1 MRLIDYFDRGAD
13 LYPARDCLQDGTR
26 GWTYGDV
33 RGTTHKVANGLL
45 GTGLKTGDKVAVYSP
60 NHAMAYAALL
70 GIQRAGLIWA
80 PVNARNAIEENLFI
94 LDNTDVVFL
103 FYHSSFASY
112 LPRIKEACPKI
123 RTFICIDAPEFTEW
137 LGKQGETA
145 PDLADAPEE
154 VAILISSGG
163 TTGRPKGVQITN
175 RVIETMN
182 GIFWATMPI
191 DAPPVHLMVAP
202 MTHAAGVCSFPLLPY
217 GGTNIF
223 MGTADPG
230 GILAAIE
237 KHKVTHIYMPPTLIY
252 ILLAHP
258 DIGKYDYSS
267 LKRLVYASAPMS
279 VDKLIEAIEVF
290 GPVLTQTY
298 GQAEACMIATVFSR
312 EDHVAALET
321 NNRHR
326 LASCGKI
333 SPFMRLETMSDDG
346 RILPRGERGEIVLR
360 GGLVMKGY
368 YKNPDA
374 TREASAFGWHHTGDI
389 GVIDEDGFVYIV
401 DRKKDMIISG
411 GFNVFPSEV
420 EQVLWSHPAVQDC
433 AVIGVPDEKWGEAVK
448 AVVELKPGAKVS
460 PDELI
465 TLAKEKLGGVKAPK
479 SVDFMTTLPRSPVG
493 KVLKK
498 DLRATYWAGH
508 ERKI

>member
-13 LYPARDCLQDGTR
+13 LFPQRDCLHDGTR
-26 GWTYGDV
+26 GWTYADV
-33 RGTTHKVANGLL
+33 RAATHKVANGLL
-45 GTGLKTGDKVAVYSP
+45 AQGLEKGDKVAVYSP

-80 PVNARNAIEENLFI
+80 PVNARNAVEENLYI
-94 LDNTDVVFL
+94 LDNTDVLFL
-103 FYHSSFASY
+103 FYHSSFAGY
-112 LPRIKEACPKI
+112 LPRIKEGCPRI
-123 RTFICIDAPEFTEW
+123 RTFICIDAPEFDAW
-137 LGKQGETA
+137 LAKQGDTA
-145 PDLADAPEE
+145 PDLPDAPED

-182 GIFWATMPI
+182 SIFWATMPI
-191 DAPPVHLMVAP
+191 EAPPVHLMVAP

-230 GILAAIE
+230 AILAAIE
-237 KHKVTHIYMPPTLIY
+237 KHRVTHLYMPPTLIY

-258 DIGKYDYSS
+258 DIRRFDYSS
-267 LKRLVYASAPMS
+267 LRRLIYAAAPMS
-279 VDKLIEAIEVF
+279 VDKLVEAIEVF

-312 EDHVAALET
+312 DDHVTALDGDK
-321 NNRHR
+321 RHR

-333 SPFMRLETMSDDG
+333 SPLMRLEVMSDDG

-360 GGLVMKGY
+360 GGLVMAGY

-374 TREASAFGWHHTGDI
+374 TKEASTFGWHHTGDI
-389 GVIDEDGFVYIV
+389 GVIDDDGFVYIV

-448 AVVELKPGAKVS
+448 AVVELKPGANATA
-460 PDELI
+460 DELI
-465 TLAKEKLGGVKAPK
+465 HLAKEKLGGVKAPK
-479 SVDFMTTLPRSPVG
+479 SVDFIAALPRSPVG

-498 DLRATYWAGH
+498 TLREPYWVGR

>member
-13 LYPARDCLQDGTR
+13 LYPTRDCLHDGTR

-45 GTGLKTGDKVAVYSP
+45 AQGLKTGDKVAVYSP

-80 PVNARNAIEENLFI
+80 PVNARNAIEENLYI

-112 LPRIKEACPKI
+112 LPRIKDACPKI
-123 RTFICIDAPEFTEW
+123 KTFICIDAPEFDAW
-137 LGKQGETA
+137 LAKQGDTA
-145 PDLADAPEE
+145 PDLADAPDE

-182 GIFWATMPI
+182 GTFWATMPI

-279 VDKLIEAIEVF
+279 VDKLVEAIEVF

-312 EDHVAALET
+312 EDHVKALET

-333 SPFMRLETMSDDG
+333 SPLMRLEVMSDDG
-346 RILPRGERGEIVLR
+346 KILPRGERGEIVLR

-374 TREASAFGWHHTGDI
+374 TKEASTFGWHHTGDI

-448 AVVELKPGAKVS
+448 AVVELKPGAKAT

-465 TLAKEKLGGVKAPK
+465 ALAKEKLGGVKAPK
-479 SVDFMTTLPRSPVG
+479 SVDFMQTLPRSPVG

>member
-13 LYPARDCLQDGTR
+13 LHPERDCLHDGTR
-26 GWTYGDV
+26 GWTYRDV
-33 RGTTHKVANGLL
+33 RATTHRIANGLL
-45 GTGLKTGDKVAVYSP
+45 GAGLKGGDKVAVYSP

-80 PVNARNAIEENLFI
+80 PVNARNALEENLFI
-94 LDNTDVVFL
+94 LDNTDVAFL
-103 FYHSSFASY
+103 FYHSSFESY
-112 LPRIKEACPKI
+112 LPRIREACPKI
-123 RTFICIDAPEFTEW
+123 KTFICLDVPEFDRW
-137 LGKQGETA
+137 LARLGAVA
-145 PDLADAPEE
+145 PDLADAPDE

-182 GIFWATMPI
+182 AIFWATMPI
-191 DAPPVHLMVAP
+191 EAPPVHLMVAP

-230 GILAAIE
+230 AILAAIE
-237 KHKVTHIYMPPTLIY
+237 KHKVTHVYMPPTLIY

-258 DIGKYDYSS
+258 DIAKHDYSS
-267 LKRLVYASAPMS
+267 LRRLVYASAPMS
-279 VDKLIEAIEVF
+279 VDKLVEAIRVF

-312 EDHVAALET
+312 EDHVAALES

-326 LASCGKI
+326 LASCGKV
-333 SPFMRLETMSDDG
+333 SPLMRLEVMNDDG

-368 YKNPDA
+368 YKNPHA
-374 TREASAFGWHHTGDI
+374 TEEASTFGWHHTGDI
-389 GVIDEDGFVYIV
+389 GTIDEDGFVYIV

-433 AVIGVPDEKWGEAVK
+433 AVIGVPDDKWGEAVK
-448 AVVELKPGAKVS
+448 AVVELKRGAAAT

-465 TLAKEKLGGVKAPK
+465 HLAKEKLGGVKAPK
-479 SVDFMTTLPRSPVG
+479 SVDFVATLPRSPVG

-498 DLRATYWAGH
+498 DLRATYWAGRD
-508 ERKI
+508 RKI

>member
-13 LYPARDCLQDGTR
+13 LHPDRHCLHDGTR
-26 GWTYGDV
+26 GWTYRDV
-33 RGTTHKVANGLL
+33 RETTHRIANGLL
-45 GTGLKTGDKVAVYSP
+45 AGGLRPGAKVAVYSP

-80 PVNARNAIEENLFI
+80 PVNARNALDENLYI
-94 LDNTDVVFL
+94 LDNTDVECL
-103 FYHSSFASY
+103 FYHSSFEGY
-112 LPRIKEACPKI
+112 LPRIREGCPKI
-123 RTFICIDAPEFTEW
+123 ATFICLDSSGFDSW
-137 LGKQGETA
+137 LAGFGGMA
-145 PDLADAPEE
+145 PDLPDAPDD

-175 RVIETMN
+175 RGIETMN
-182 GIFWATMPI
+182 SIFWACMPF
-191 DAPPVHLMVAP
+191 DTPPVHLMVAP
-202 MTHAAGVCSFPLLPY
+202 MTHAAGVCSFPMLPY

-223 MGTADPG
+223 MGTSDPG
-230 GILAAIE
+230 AILAAIE
-237 KHKVTHIYMPPTLIY
+237 RHRVTHVYMPPTLIY

-258 DIGKYDYSS
+258 DVRKHNYSS
-267 LKRLVYASAPMS
+267 LRNLVYASAPMS
-279 VDKLIEAIEVF
+279 VDKLVEAIDVF

-298 GQAEACMIATVFSR
+298 GQAEAAMVCTFFSPA
-312 EDHVAALET
+312 DHLEALT
-321 NNRHR
+321 GNKRHR
-326 LASCGKI
+326 LASCGKAA
-333 SPFMRLETMSDDG
+333 PLMRVEVMDDEG
-346 RILPRGERGEIVLR
+346 RILPRGQRGEIVVR

-368 YKNPDA
+368 YKNPQA
-374 TREASAFGWHHTGDI
+374 TGETSTFGWHHTGDI

-448 AVVELKPGAKVS
+448 AVVELKPGAGVTA
-460 PDELI
+460 DELI
-465 TLAKEKLGGVKAPK
+465 ALARDKLGGVKAPK
-479 SVDFMTTLPRSPVG
+479 SIDFLAALPRSPVG

-498 DLRATYWAGH
+498 TLREPYWASR

>member
-1 MRLIDYFDRGAD
+1 MRLINYFDRGAD
-13 LYPARDCLQDGTR
+13 LHPRRDCLHDGTR
-26 GWTYGDV
+26 GWTYGAV
-33 RGTTHKVANGLL
+33 RPLTHRIANGLRSV
-45 GTGLKTGDKVAVYSP
+45 GLESGDKVAVYSP
-60 NHAMAYAALL
+60 NHAMAYACLL
-70 GIQRAGLIWA
+70 GIQRAGLVWA
-80 PVNARNAIEENLFI
+80 PVNARNAIEENLYI
-94 LDNTDVVFL
+94 LDNTDVAFL
-103 FYHSSFASY
+103 FYHSSFETY
-112 LPRIKEACPKI
+112 LARIREACPKI
-123 RTFICIDAPEFTEW
+123 RTFICIDRPEFEAW
-137 LGKQGETA
+137 MDRQGETA
-145 PDLADAPEE
+145 PDLAEAPED

-175 RVIETMN
+175 KAIETMN
-182 GIFWATMPI
+182 SIFWATMPI

-230 GILAAIE
+230 AILAAIE
-237 KHKVTHIYMPPTLIY
+237 THKVTHIYMPPTLIY

-258 DIGKYDYSS
+258 NIGKHDYSS
-267 LKRLVYASAPMS
+267 LKHLVYASAPMS
-279 VDKLIEAIEVF
+279 VDKLVEAMKVF
-290 GPVLTQTY
+290 GPVMTQTY
-298 GQAEACMIATVFSR
+298 GQAEAAMICTVLSPRDHEEALAT
-312 EDHVAALET
+312 
-321 NNRHR
+321 NQRHR
-326 LASCGKI
+326 LASCGRI
-333 SPFMRLETMSDDG
+333 TPLMRLEVMSDDG

-368 YKNPDA
+368 YKNPQA
-374 TREASAFGWHHTGDI
+374 TEEASAFGWHHTGDI

-411 GFNVFPSEV
+411 GFNVFPSEI

-448 AVVELKPGAKVS
+448 AVVELKPGAKATEA
-460 PDELI
+460 ELI
-465 TLAKEKLGGVKAPK
+465 ELAKQKLGGVKAPK
-479 SVDFMTTLPRSPVG
+479 SVDFMATLPRSPVG

-498 DLRATYWAGH
+498 DLRATYWAGR